1 MIRAALFWFGLALC
15 LGVPAALIVE
25 KETLLSTGRVVL
37 LPLAPVDPRS
47 LMQGDYM
54 DLRYRAANDYA
65 DAVSGETDPA
75 ERGTLIVR
83 LDEHGVATFS
93 RLDAGGTLDPAEQ
106 RLKYRTSHGMARFG
120 AESYFFE
127 EGRAEYYGTAKY
139 GELRVSESGDALL
152 ARLRDSDRNPL

>member
-1 MIRAALFWFGLALC
+1 MIRAALFWFGLLLC
-15 LGVPAALIVE
+15 LGVPAGLIVQ

-54 DLRYRAANDYA
+54 DLRYRVANDYT
-65 DAVSGETDPA
+65 DAVGGETEPA

-93 RLDAGGTLDPAEQ
+93 RLDTGGPLEPAEQ
-106 RLKYRTSHGMARFG
+106 RLKYRNSHGSARFG

-127 EGRAEYYGTAKY
+127 EGRADYYATAKF
-139 GELRVSESGDALL
+139 GELRVSERGDALL
-152 ARLRDSDRNPL
+152 AGLRDSDRNPL